1 MVSIYVNSWQIF
13 GGGHSW
19 SAVAKNG
26 TWLKYYGHLISFP
39 PPREHRKHGGVF
51 LKGTRTRKE
60 KVQVVLN
67 WKTRACCSMLLIHST
82 TWGFCLL
89 EYFHAHTWAFSSP
102 ARKKFPKWLWK
113 YTANRGLELKDLKT
127 KQIHFWRKIEG
138 KIWQEVKTQNGFLLL
153 SSPPLKI

>member
-1 MVSIYVNSWQIF
+1 MDIWFPSHHPKSTGNMEVSSWKAQEPE
-13 GGGHSW
+13 
-19 SAVAKNG
+19 K
-26 TWLKYYGHLISFP
+26 
-39 PPREHRKHGGVF
+39 
-51 LKGTRTRKE
+51 

-82 TWGFCLL
+82 TGGFCLL